1 MPEISEVATTAEI
14 LFDNLADALVEKIVI
29 TAVGKY
35 KTKNPEGFDNI
46 IKDLP
51 LVIKNV
57 DSKGKFMWFEL
68 QSVTGTGT
76 GKIYYL
82 YNTFG
87 LNGYWSFERHNNCRL
102 SILLADGRAAY
113 FMDSINYSTFKFST
127 DINEFNAKI
136 ASLTPDLLK
145 DSDFDMSKI
154 LKYKK
159 PIVKVL
165 LDQKNSIG
173 SGIGNYLSSEI
184 LYKAGISPHRIASTL
199 TKEEIE
205 KLSYAI
211 KYMIKLSYLYNDV
224 RYLPG
229 LVNYIDNYEKKDYH
243 PDIKIVET
251 KFTHYVYSNT
261 NDKFGNN
268 IVAEKI
274 VKTGNT
280 WRTTYWVPDLQK

>member
-14 LFDNLADALVEKIVI
+14 LFDNLSGAQVEKIII
-29 TAVGKY
+29 TATGKY
-35 KTKNPEGFDNI
+35 KKKNPEGFDDI

-51 LVIKNV
+51 LLIKNV

-68 QSVTGTGT
+68 QSVTG
-76 GKIYYL
+76 KIYYL

-87 LNGYWSFERHNNCRL
+87 LKGYWSFELNNNCRL
-102 SILLADGRAAY
+102 SILLSDGRTAY

-127 DINEFNAKI
+127 DIDEFDAKI

-145 DSDFDMSKI
+145 DSNFDISKI

-159 PIVKVL
+159 PIVKIL

-184 LYKAGISPHRIASTL
+184 LYKAGISPHRIAATL
-199 TKEEIE
+199 TKEEVE

-211 KYMIKLSYLYNDV
+211 KYVIKLSYLYNDV
-224 RYLPG
+224 EYLPG
-229 LVNYIDNYEKKDYH
+229 LVNYIGNYEKKDYH

-251 KFTHYVYSNT
+251 KFTQYVYSNT

-268 IVAEKI
+268 VVAEKI